1 MTIKVRLSLQ
11 FTLLVTV
18 ILLFFS
24 VLVYYFSYTSQVAK
38 FRRSLFDSA
47 RNTATLFINVE
58 EIDSLLLKKIQQS
71 TVSWEREELALT
83 DSAFNLIY
91 GNNLQYLSDSS
102 TFENYARESV
112 NYFSIREKDGV
123 CYKHSYGNRTYFV
136 YAMAFDRSRSENL
149 EELKRFLFWSI
160 IISISLSV
168 ILSYLFSK
176 RAIKPISKIIKNV
189 KEINSYKLGTRLDEG
204 ARKDEIDQL
213 AITFNEMLSNLEI
226 AFRNQEDFVSN
237 ASHQLRTPLAVMIG
251 ESDYIL
257 SHEQKKEEYV
267 THIARLFNDLKN
279 MNTLLNSLLEL
290 AQINRSD
297 NISLMPTRLDEL
309 IFNAIQ
315 QTKSKY
321 PGRRIIP
328 KIQYPENEND
338 LIVSVNSGLLSMAFS
353 NIIDNAC
360 KFSDDDVT
368 VEFEILNDLIKVII
382 SDKGIGIP
390 AEEIENVFLPFNR
403 GSNARFKSGYGIGL
417 ALVKRIIDLHD
428 AKINV
433 ISSEEA
439 GTKFELTFK
448 RVR

>member
-18 ILLFFS
+18 ILIFFS
-24 VLVYYFSYTSQVAK
+24 VLVYYFSYTNQVAK

-47 RNTATLFINVE
+47 RNSATLLINIE

-71 TVSWEREELALT
+71 TISWEREELALT
-83 DSAFNLIY
+83 DSAFNLLY
-91 GNNLQYLSDSS
+91 GNNTQYLSDSLI
-102 TFENYARESV
+102 FENYARETV

-123 CYKHSYGNRTYFV
+123 CYKHSYGNRTYYV
-136 YAMAFDRSRSENL
+136 YAMAFDKSRSENL
-149 EELKRFLFWSI
+149 EELKKFLFWSI

-204 ARKDEIDQL
+204 AKRDEIDQL

-226 AFRNQEDFVSN
+226 AFKNQEDFVSN

-257 SHEQKKEEYV
+257 SHEQEKEEYAR
-267 THIARLFNDLKN
+267 HISRLFNDLKN

-290 AQINRSD
+290 AQINRNE
-297 NISLMPTRLDEL
+297 NINLTPTRIDEL
-309 IFNAIQ
+309 VFSTIQ
-315 QTKSKY
+315 QAKNKY

-338 LIVSVNSGLLSMAFS
+338 LIINANSGLLSMAIS

-360 KFSDDDVT
+360 KFSDEDVI
-368 VEFEILNDLIKVII
+368 VEFEIKDEII
-382 SDKGIGIP
+382 RIIIIDKGIGIP
-390 AEEIENVFLPFNR
+390 PEEIDNVFIPFKR
-403 GSNARFKSGYGIGL
+403 GSNARFMSGYGIGL
-417 ALVKRIIDLHD
+417 SLVKRIITLHD

-433 ISSEEA
+433 ISSMDA

>member
-58 EIDSLLLKKIQQS
+58 EIDSLLLNKIQQS

-297 NISLMPTRLDEL
+297 NINLMPTRLDEL

>member
-1 MTIKVRLSLQ
+1 MTVKLRLSLQ

-18 ILLFFS
+18 ILLFFA

-47 RNTATLFINVE
+47 RNTATLLINVE
-58 EIDSLLLKKIQQS
+58 EVDSLLLKKIQQS

-83 DSAFNLIY
+83 DSAFILIY
-91 GNNLQYLSDSS
+91 GNNINYLSDTSA
-102 TFENYARESV
+102 FENYARETV
-112 NYFSIREKDGV
+112 NYFSIKEKDGV
-123 CYKHSYGNRTYFV
+123 CYKHSYRNRTYYV
-136 YAMAFDRSRSENL
+136 YAMAFDRSRRENL
-149 EELKRFLFWSI
+149 DELKKFLFWSI

-176 RAIKPISKIIKNV
+176 RAIKPISKIIRNV

-226 AFRNQEDFVSN
+226 AFKNQEDFVSN

-257 SHEQKKEEYV
+257 THGQNKEEYAS
-267 THIARLFNDLKN
+267 HIARLFNDLKN

-290 AQINRSD
+290 AQINRNE
-297 NISLMPTRLDEL
+297 NINLAPTRIDEL
-309 IFNAIQ
+309 ILSAIQ

-321 PGRRIIP
+321 PARRIIP
-328 KIQYPENEND
+328 KIQYPENESD
-338 LIVSVNSGLLSMAFS
+338 LIINANSGMLAMAFS

-360 KFSDDDVT
+360 KFSDDDVV
-368 VEFEILNDLIKVII
+368 VEFDLNDESVKVAIT
-382 SDKGIGIP
+382 DKGVGIP
-390 AEEIENVFLPFNR
+390 PDEIETVFIPFKR
-403 GSNARFKSGYGIGL
+403 GSNVRYKSGYGIGL
-417 ALVKRIIDLHD
+417 ALVKRIIELHD
-428 AKINV
+428 ARINV
-433 ISSEEA
+433 ISSETE
-439 GTKFELTFK
+439 GTRFELTFK